1 MGTNKTKKDK
11 RFEKF
16 VEKQVKK
23 EERATLFEKL
33 SKSTYHSSLLRSTK
47 TLGRKTETQREKL
60 VRAATEERLG
70 MQRTDATVRLYVSE
84 RDADAVGSGSGQF
97 ARVAEDPAAQLAA
110 AGKRKRKKGKSKGK
124 GKGKEKGEGA
134 DGDEDEDEEA
144 GGAQGAVAVAAADAP
159 AEPVDPAAAAE
170 SLKRTLDAVVA
181 GSALAST
188 TVVRRKRQKK
198 GRVLAQLGLVEQQ
211 TESESESSEFDSS
224 ASEPEEEEEGS
235 EAESEAAAAAEKE
248 AEATVSPQVMPEAA
262 ASPPK
267 PKPKAHYTGSTIK
280 PLLVAR
286 GILPSAPTQP
296 AGKTHYVSVTRSD
309 EIQQQRSRL
318 PVYGEEQQ
326 IMEAIGAHPVVVL
339 SGETG
344 SGKTTQVPQFLV
356 EAGYGDPAS
365 GNPGMV
371 GITQPRRVA
380 ALSMAHRVAQE
391 LGSLGHAVAHQVRF
405 DTTVGADTRV
415 KFMTE
420 GVLLRELAGDLL
432 LSRYSALV
440 IDEAHERSLNTD
452 ILLGVLSRVVR
463 LRERLAAEQPGVHR
477 RLRLVIMSATLRVDD
492 FVKNARLFRVPPP
505 VIKVQARQHAV
516 RVHFARRTPAPGQH
530 LAEAVRKVGRIHRRL
545 PAGGI
550 LVFLTGQAEITHV
563 CKRLR
568 EEFGQAG
575 GEGEGE
581 AAAGEPGRVEA
592 GDAEDEDVD
601 LGGGDLAAAP
611 DDDDFAMAS
620 SDDDDDDADDEDA
633 EPVIVGGDADAEGR
647 QQLLGESLR
656 AGGRGGAAGRLHVL
670 PLYSLLPAAQQLRVF
685 AAPPAGA
692 RLCVVATN
700 VAETSI
706 TIPGI
711 RYVVD
716 AGLAKQKTFDA
727 QTQVQ
732 RFAVQ
737 WTSQAAADQ
746 RMGRAGRTGPGHCY
760 RLFSSA
766 VFNDQFARFSQPEIA
781 RMPLE
786 GVVLQMK
793 AMGLDAVANFPFPTP
808 PARAALR
815 RAEQLLGW
823 LGALDA
829 EGRAT
834 DLGRLMSVFPV
845 APRFARML
853 VAARQGGCLP
863 YVVAVV
869 AALSVGDPFVRDHA
883 LDAAEAEAGGPDDG
897 GAETRSLDS
906 AELAARERRRAL
918 RRRYW
923 AAQARLAGARPTSDV
938 LKWLTA
944 VGAYEYAGATQAAA
958 DAHFLRPKA
967 MREIAQLRAQLAH
980 LVHVHCPGAAPAG
993 AAGGRPLRPPSAQQQ
1008 TLIRQIVLA
1017 GFVDQVAVRAD
1028 LAGGEAAAAGGAR
1041 PAGLRA
1047 TAYVTMWG
1055 GEPVFVHPESVVH
1068 AGAQG
1073 QRQQMP
1079 AAVVYGE
1086 LQHTSRLWAK
1096 VVTAVDPAWLATV
1109 ARPLC
1114 SFGNPLP
1121 YPLPQYNAARDRMVC
1136 HVEPRFGPR
1145 AWPLP
1150 SVKVEQTRTGTRWQI
1165 SKVIG

>member
-11 RFEKF
+11 RFEKY

-23 EERATLFEKL
+23 EERAQLFEKL
-33 SKSTYHSSLLRSTK
+33 SKSTYHSTLLRSTK
-47 TLGRKTETQREKL
+47 TLGRRTETQKEKL

-70 MQRTDATVRLYVSE
+70 MARTDASVRLYVSE
-84 RDADAVGSGSGQF
+84 RDADAVGSGEGQF
-97 ARVAEDPAAQLAA
+97 VRVAADAAQQQGTG
-110 AGKRKRKKGKSKGK
+110 GKRKRKKSKGKSKAK
-124 GKGKEKGEGA
+124 DAEDAEA
-134 DGDEDEDEEA
+134 EDEQQQQQQQQQ
-144 GGAQGAVAVAAADAP
+144 QGEVAAP
-159 AEPVDPAAAAE
+159 VEPVEPVDPVAAAE
-170 SLKRTLDAVVA
+170 SLRRRLDAVVA

-211 TESESESSEFDSS
+211 S
-224 ASEPEEEEEGS
+224 
-235 EAESEAAAAAEKE
+235 
-248 AEATVSPQVMPEAA
+248 
-262 ASPPK
+262 
-267 PKPKAHYTGSTIK
+267 
-280 PLLVAR
+280 
-286 GILPSAPTQP
+286 
-296 AGKTHYVSVTRSD
+296 SD

-326 IMEAIGAHPVVVL
+326 IMEAIGANPVVVL

-365 GNPGMV
+365 ENPGMV

-391 LGSLGHAVAHQVRF
+391 LGSLGSAVAHQVRF
-405 DTTVGADTRV
+405 DTTVDSATRV

-432 LSRYSALV
+432 LTKYSALV
-440 IDEAHERSLNTD
+440 VDEAHERSLNTD

-477 RLRLVIMSATLRVDD
+477 RLRLIIMSATLRVDD
-492 FVKNARLFRVPPP
+492 FVKNSRLFRDPPP
-505 VIKVQARQHAV
+505 VIKVEARQHAV
-516 RVHFARRTPAPGQH
+516 RVHFSRRTPAPGQH

-568 EEFGQAG
+568 EEFGQPGDEPAAG
-575 GEGEGE
+575 GGG
-581 AAAGEPGRVEA
+581 GGVEA
-592 GDAEDEDVD
+592 DDAEDEDVD
-601 LGGGDLAAAP
+601 LGAGDFAAA
-611 DDDDFAMAS
+611 DDDDFAMGS
-620 SDDDDDDADDEDA
+620 SDEDEDDDEDG
-633 EPVIVGGDADAEGR
+633 EPVIVGGDDDAEGR
-647 QQLLGESLR
+647 RLLLGESLR
-656 AGGRGGAAGRLHVL
+656 GGGDGAAGRLHVL

-716 AGLAKQKTFDA
+716 AGLAKEKTYDA

-732 RFAVQ
+732 RFTVR
-737 WTSQAAADQ
+737 WTSQASANQ

-766 VFNDQFARFSQPEIA
+766 VFNDAFARFSEPEIA

-808 PARAALR
+808 PDRRALR
-815 RAEQLLGW
+815 RAEQLLAW
-823 LGALDA
+823 LGAVDG

-834 DLGRLMSVFPV
+834 ALGRLMSVFPV

-883 LDAAEAEAGGPDDG
+883 LADADVEAEDD
-897 GAETRSLDS
+897 AETRNLDS
-906 AELAARERRRAL
+906 AALAERERRRGL
-918 RRRYW
+918 RKRYW

-938 LKWLTA
+938 LMWLTA
-944 VGAYEYAGATQAAA
+944 VGAYEYDGATQAAA

-967 MREIAQLRAQLAH
+967 MREIAQLRAQLMH
-980 LVHVHCPGAAPAG
+980 LVHVHCPDTPAA
-993 AAGGRPLRPPSAQQQ
+993 AAEGPLRPPSAQQQ

-1028 LAGGEAAAAGGAR
+1028 LAGASGDVAEQR
-1041 PAGLRA
+1041 PGLQA

-1055 GEPVFVHPESVVH
+1055 SEPVFIHPESVVYRG
-1068 AGAQG
+1068 AGRAA
-1073 QRQQMP
+1073 QQMP
-1079 AAVVYGE
+1079 HAVVYGE
-1086 LQHTSRLWAK
+1086 LQRTSRLWAR

-1114 SFGNPLP
+1114 TFGNPLP
-1121 YPLPQYNAARDRMVC
+1121 YPLPQYNDARDHMVC

-1145 AWPLP
+1145 SWPLP
-1150 SVKVEQTRTGTRWQI
+1150 SVKVEQTRVGMRWQI
-1165 SKVIG
+1165 TKVIG